1 MQTIE
6 TSEKFWDVLLLFIS
20 KYNIYVSGFIG
31 LTLLV
36 NIVALIISFVRL
48 SNYGGNP
55 NKRTEVINEILICFV
70 CFSILGGITSI
81 YTFVLLIIIN

>member
-31 LTLLV
+31 LTLLI
-36 NIVALIISFVRL
+36 NIIALIISFVRL
-48 SNYGGNP
+48 SNCGANP
-55 NKRTEVINEILICFV
+55 RKRPEAISEILVCFV
-70 CFSILGGITSI
+70 CFAILGGIGSI
-81 YTFVLLIIIN
+81 YTYILLFILN